1 MLLSAEPAIYNPS
14 YEGYIHTTHMFTP
27 EIHSHHREI
36 ITWPRR
42 LNLHVDS
49 RLHSLGQT
57 SWGAVSLEEWVVKR
71 QILISVIAS
80 AVILQISIN
89 LGKMCLGSW
98 NYKHNTVTVF
108 HLQNVLHLRDEYFL
122 LTAHMVTDNAVV
134 KRLVSVWTLVLTHC
148 PSWPSVCCIAFLSA
162 TEVSSS
168 CFTPQLIW
176 TIKPFI

>member
-1 MLLSAEPAIYNPS
+1 MLLSAEPYIYNPS

-42 LNLHVDS
+42 LNLHMDS

-57 SWGAVSLEEWVVKR
+57 SRGAVSLEEWVVKR
-71 QILISVIAS
+71 QILTSVIAS
-80 AVILQISIN
+80 AVILQISVN
-89 LGKMCLGSW
+89 LGKMSLGSW

-134 KRLVSVWTLVLTHC
+134 KHLVSVWTLVLTHC
-148 PSWPSVCCIAFLSA
+148 PSWPSAAVLHFCLLQRFLLLVSA
-162 TEVSSS
+162 
-168 CFTPQLIW
+168 PQLIW